1 MWWGWCSVYDTD
13 NSRMW
18 TENKKMQKSHD
29 SDYDGDGGDADD
41 DHGKWFFFFKLTT
54 EIFYN
59 FN

>member
-41 DHGKWFFFFKLTT
+41 DHGKWFFFF
-54 EIFYN
+54 
-59 FN
+59 